1 MIFPILTVIII
12 HEIMTLR
19 LIKAFIFAVS
29 YFIKK
34 LQIILKLIRTVRLSV
49 RLVLH
54 GCRRCG
60 HLLSVRRRNLE
71 KITYVNC
78 KFYANSSNNQ
88 TGGHFKY
95 NRFNFQSLIQ
105 IKKNLTFIIWTNKL
119 IHTSIKSIN
128 SFYNVYYTNVYTV
141 YHLHYV

>member
-1 MIFPILTVIII
+1 M
-12 HEIMTLR
+12 
-19 LIKAFIFAVS
+19 
-29 YFIKK
+29 
-34 LQIILKLIRTVRLSV
+34 
-49 RLVLH
+49 
-54 GCRRCG
+54 
-60 HLLSVRRRNLE
+60 E

-128 SFYNVYYTNVYTV
+128 SFYNHLCLLYKCIYCSPFTLCIAVVIDEFITNHCFPPMPWFHRWIWGPCHQKHHATCSQHPQTGQCLSVRPAG
-141 YHLHYV
+141 HLLYSS